1 MVKLEY
7 MKFLFDIQYIVVY
20 LREYSTYFVLYFQ
33 EAEDGGAKEGSI
45 FR

>member
-1 MVKLEY
+1 MEKLKY
-7 MKFLFDIQYIVVY
+7 SKFSFDIQYIVVY
-20 LREYSTYFVLYFQ
+20 LSEYSTYFVYIFQ